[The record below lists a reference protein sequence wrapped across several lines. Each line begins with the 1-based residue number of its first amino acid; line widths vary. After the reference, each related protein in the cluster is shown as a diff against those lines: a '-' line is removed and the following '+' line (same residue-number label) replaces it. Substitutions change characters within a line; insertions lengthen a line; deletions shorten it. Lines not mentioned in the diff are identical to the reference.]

1 MSGPLAT
8 CSQCG
13 SPLRANAPF
22 CGACGQTV
30 SRRERHV
37 SAAPA
42 PPPPSRQAPRQLV
55 AAGRDV
61 RCASFLLDMAAMLS
75 PALPLATAAALL
87 DVAEIVYI
95 VVPVA
100 FVAVWIWMQ
109 IWQVHRHVVRQVHAG
124 AADGQR
130 CRPLGAG
137 VWATLRRGRVF
148 AATLGFAALPAL
160 RSLRPTGCTTG
171 SAVSRSST
179 CARCESAW
187 AKPTSGTAPVSTAGR
202 GLKRFSRHFQ
212 SISQARLVQVKFI
225 FCRADGTRPRSRS
238 PPMPP
243 RRWPNWRRRWHMRTR
258 TPGRPVG

>member
-13 SPLRANAPF
+13 SPLRANARF

-75 PALPLATAAALL
+75 PALPLAAAAALL
-87 DVAEIVYI
+87 DVAEIVYV

-109 IWQVHRHVVRQVHAG
+109 IWQGYTGMSFGKSMLGLRMIN
-124 AADGQR
+124 AADRSVPGIS
-130 CRPLGAG
+130 
-137 VWATLRRGRVF
+137 ATLTRGGVF
-148 AATLGFAALPAL
+148 AATLGFAALPAVTG
-160 RSLRPTGCTTG
+160 SAPATGCTT
-171 SAVSRSST
+171 SLPA
-179 CARCESAW
+179 
-187 AKPTSGTAPVSTAGR
+187 
-202 GLKRFSRHFQ
+202 
-212 SISQARLVQVKFI
+212 
-225 FCRADGTRPRSRS
+225 
-238 PPMPP
+238 
-243 RRWPNWRRRWHMRTR
+243 
-258 TPGRPVG
+258 